1 MINIHP
7 PSCFGNMQLDVF
19 YLKETFLQLGF
30 ILINVLLEF

>member
-30 ILINVLLEF
+30 INVLLEF